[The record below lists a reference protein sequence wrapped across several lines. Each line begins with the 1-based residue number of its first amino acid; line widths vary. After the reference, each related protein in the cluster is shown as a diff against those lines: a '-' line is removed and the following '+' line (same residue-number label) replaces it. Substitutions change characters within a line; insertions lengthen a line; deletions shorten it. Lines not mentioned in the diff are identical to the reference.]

1 MTDAQGHGAQ
11 TAGRVSFVRALSLTS
26 PAAAQKE
33 LERIGVDPAG
43 IVRMLPKLEQQALL
57 VPQVRAA
64 AANILKQEMLSLGG
78 DAAVA
83 RGTVACSVSSTDVLL
98 IGTRKQLLLL
108 CSKLTGQ
115 PFGLKALALE
125 IATVLKTVQQPPSCW
140 QTSRRQLALERPLIM
155 GILNVTPDS
164 FSDGGCYAT
173 VERAVERA
181 LQLEAEGADLLD
193 IGGESTR
200 PGAPL
205 ISAEQELAR
214 VLPVIEALANRL
226 SIPISVDT
234 WKSSV
239 AEACLAAG
247 AEIINDISGLNF
259 DPDLAAVVARHHAGI
274 VLMHTRG
281 TPQTMQRHTDY
292 DDLMGE
298 LTTSLLASTAT
309 AAAAGISQQQI
320 ALDPGIG
327 YGKGLEGNLEIL
339 RRLQELTSL
348 GYPLLVGTSR
358 KSFIGTLLDRE
369 HPAERLYGTAATMAL
384 AVAAGTRILRVHDI
398 QAMKDV
404 AIMTQA
410 IMTPPT
416 RNH

>member
-1 MTDAQGHGAQ
+1 MVQEQGDRCREQRHLIRPLRLNTPEEARQ
-11 TAGRVSFVRALSLTS
+11 
-26 PAAAQKE
+26 E

-43 IVRMLPKLEQQALL
+43 INRMLPKLEQHSLL
-57 VPQVRAA
+57 ISQLRPA
-64 AANILKQEMLSLGG
+64 AANIIKQEMLALGG

-83 RGTVACSVSSTDVLL
+83 RGTVSCSVTATDVLL
-98 IGTRKQLLLL
+98 IGTCKQLQALG
-108 CSKLTGQ
+108 SKLDGQ
-115 PFGLKALALE
+115 PFGLKALGQELGRCL
-125 IATVLKTVQQPPSCW
+125 TVLHQKPVIWSTA
-140 QTSRRQLALERPLIM
+140 RRTLSLEQPLIM

-164 FSDGGCYAT
+164 FSDGGCYADPAKAI
-173 VERAVERA
+173 ERAVQMAE
-181 LQLEAEGADLLD
+181 EGADLID

-205 ISAEQELAR
+205 VSADEEIQR
-214 VLPVIEALANRL
+214 ILPVVEALTTRL
-226 SIPISVDT
+226 DIPISIDT
-234 WKSSV
+234 WKSQV
-239 AEACLAAG
+239 ASAALSAG

-259 DPDLAAVVARHHAGI
+259 DPEMAAVCAQHRAGI
-274 VLMHTRG
+274 VVMHTRG
-281 TPQTMQRHTDY
+281 TPQTMQCHTEY

-298 LTTSLLASTAT
+298 LTTSLLASAAT
-309 AAAAGISQQQI
+309 AATAGVSQQQI
-320 ALDPGIG
+320 VLDPGIG
-327 YGKGLEGNLEIL
+327 FGKGLEGNLEIL

-358 KSFIGTLLDRE
+358 KSFIGKTVGRE

-384 AVAAGTRILRVHDI
+384 AVAAGARILRVHDI

-410 IMTPPT
+410 IITPPT